1 MKNCQNCN
9 KEFKDLHET
18 RGEAQKYCSIKCR
31 QRAAHQRMKQKFIQ
45 EALNEEKNIITKN
58 IEIEQEIITNDNINK
73 QQKMTAINRLLNW
86 LEENK
91 ELKISTEHIK
101 LQAQVFA
108 LEESLNI
115 NYFES
120 VTNIFNKKSN
130 KNESEKSRY

>member
-1 MKNCQNCN
+1 MS
-9 KEFKDLHET
+9 
-18 RGEAQKYCSIKCR
+18 G
-31 QRAAHQRMKQKFIQ
+31 
-45 EALNEEKNIITKN
+45 
-58 IEIEQEIITNDNINK
+58 
-73 QQKMTAINRLLNW
+73 INRLIQW

-120 VTNIFNKKSN
+120 VTNIFNKKTN
-130 KNESEKSRY
+130 ENVRKNNLQ

>member
-1 MKNCQNCN
+1 
-9 KEFKDLHET
+9 
-18 RGEAQKYCSIKCR
+18 
-31 QRAAHQRMKQKFIQ
+31 
-45 EALNEEKNIITKN
+45 
-58 IEIEQEIITNDNINK
+58 
-73 QQKMTAINRLLNW
+73 MTGINRFINW

-91 ELKISTEHIK
+91 ELKISIEHIK

-130 KNESEKSRY
+130 NNEPKKQGLTSVSN

>member
-1 MKNCQNCN
+1 
-9 KEFKDLHET
+9 
-18 RGEAQKYCSIKCR
+18 
-31 QRAAHQRMKQKFIQ
+31 
-45 EALNEEKNIITKN
+45 
-58 IEIEQEIITNDNINK
+58 
-73 QQKMTAINRLLNW
+73 MTGINRLINW

-120 VTNIFNKKSN
+120 VTNIFNKKNN
-130 KNESEKSRY
+130 KDGKNSSTNVN

>member
-1 MKNCQNCN
+1 
-9 KEFKDLHET
+9 
-18 RGEAQKYCSIKCR
+18 
-31 QRAAHQRMKQKFIQ
+31 
-45 EALNEEKNIITKN
+45 
-58 IEIEQEIITNDNINK
+58 
-73 QQKMTAINRLLNW
+73 MTGINRLINW

-130 KNESEKSRY
+130 ENARSNS